1 MPLTARFIIG
11 CLAVFLAWTMIRAAK
26 SGTVFDDGRAYV
38 EGERPGM
45 FVLVMIGH
53 FVCILF
59 CLWLAAGYS
68 AESFLAQLGLGAL
81 VHKP

>member
-1 MPLTARFIIG
+1 MPIYARCIM
-11 CLAVFLAWTMIRAAK
+11 LALAIFLAWTMLRAAR
-26 SGTVFDDGRAYV
+26 SGTVFDNGRAYV
-38 EGERPGM
+38 ESERPAM

-53 FVCILF
+53 FFGILF

-68 AESFLAQLGLGAL
+68 AQEFFAQLGLGAL

>member
-1 MPLTARFIIG
+1 MPIYGRFIMLG
-11 CLAVFLAWTMIRAAK
+11 LAIFLAWTMLRAAR
-26 SGTVFDDGRAYV
+26 SGTVIDDGRAYV
-38 EGERPGM
+38 ESERPGM

-53 FVCILF
+53 FLCILF

-81 VHKP
+81 VHQP